1 MAATDDWSAVA
12 ILRTTGSLP
21 VLDAASQDPS
31 SVRSPWGKGAKRW
44 RAAVNPP
51 LEGAEWPVESEPLP
65 AELGTLIAASFDVFM
80 RLQRSSVDA
89 EAREAMAWIIARASR
104 EYREALQT
112 SIFAAEDRL
121 ERDQLESDEVEVE
134 FADLLKVSL
143 AIWHL
148 CELLFLQRRPR
159 EDPLIAY
166 DIASWLQEH
175 YASARLDQLETTSL
189 RLKQISGRAVEKEA
203 EFWPTLHGLVMMGC
217 GSSAWTL
224 LASHSSCK
232 SLFAR
237 DVASV
242 TSASTRTSF
251 QSIQELLLCMPAKRV
266 AHGTPLNDTMDWKT
280 WHDACEH
287 LLATDTLVKSNPDLR
302 TLIQIMIAHEDVLT
316 TQANTWFELMMA
328 RLLFEEP
335 KRVAH
340 RMEFLMAKCYSVY
353 YGESADAMN
362 NFDCIIMALLQ
373 YDIQS
378 ALQDIHSMGF
388 SWMAAHLADLLTK
401 SHVIADAMPEESLGC
416 SLSEFFLLQYTME
429 IGACSGMWQI
439 AVGYYESCASFGA
452 RAIQATLEREPVP
465 TDDKTDRLLAVCQGK
480 LRSIQIQ
487 RGIVNR
493 RAEECKRTRSYGSAL
508 QWLLRAKLLDDV
520 DEVCDL
526 IIEDCERSQSLVPLN
541 EAVEFLE
548 GHREMAQTARLLWLV
563 NYREFN
569 LVLEDRQSLK
579 DQLTIAMN
587 EDSSS
592 KSTLVKQIH
601 FVSHEAAKRLHV
613 LLSSTA
619 APKRLRAV
627 LLRKVED
634 LLTASPTV
642 FSARHLHSV
651 VAYLRTL
658 DRSFDR
664 DEFYAST
671 ANLHLKERIHSL
683 IARNLSEA
691 ILAEGGCTSSL
702 EYGHKDPLR
711 LAGATNALSVAM
723 EE

>member
-12 ILRTTGSLP
+12 ILRTTGTLP
-21 VLDAASQDPS
+21 VLDAAQDIP

-65 AELGTLIAASFDVFM
+65 AELRTLIAASFDVFM
-80 RLQRSSVDA
+80 RVQRSNVDA
-89 EAREAMAWIIARASR
+89 EAREAMGWVISRTSR

-112 SIFAAEDRL
+112 CIFAAEDRL
-121 ERDQLESDEVEVE
+121 ERDQLESDEGELE
-134 FADLLKVSL
+134 FVDLLKVSL

-166 DIASWLQEH
+166 DIAGWLQEH
-175 YASARLDQLETTSL
+175 YASTRLDQLEATSL
-189 RLKQISGRAVEKEA
+189 RLKQISGRAVEKET

-217 GSSAWTL
+217 GSSAWSL

-242 TSASTRTSF
+242 TSASTRASF
-251 QSIQELLLCMPAKRV
+251 QSIQELLLCMPAKRT
-266 AHGTPLNDTMDWKT
+266 AHGIPLNDTTDWKT

-287 LLATDTLVKSNPDLR
+287 LLASDTLVKSNPDLR
-302 TLIQIMIAHEDVLT
+302 MLIQIMIAHEDVLT
-316 TQANTWFELMMA
+316 TQANTWYELMMA

-340 RMEFLMAKCYSVY
+340 RMEFLMAKCFQLYH
-353 YGESADAMN
+353 GESADAMN

-388 SWMAAHLADLLTK
+388 YWMAAHLADLLTK
-401 SHVIADAMPEESLGC
+401 SLVIADEMPEEALGC

-429 IGACSGMWQI
+429 IGTCSGVWQI
-439 AVGYYESCASFGA
+439 AVGYYEFCASFGA
-452 RAIQATLEREPVP
+452 RAIQATLEREPAP
-465 TDDKTDRLLAVCQGK
+465 TDDKTDRLLALCQGK

-487 RGIVNR
+487 RGIVSR
-493 RAEECKRTRSYGSAL
+493 RAEECKRMRSYGAAL
-508 QWLLRAKLLDDV
+508 HWLLRGKLLDDV

-526 IIEDCERSQSLVPLN
+526 VIEDCERFRSLLPLN

-548 GHREMAQTARLLWLV
+548 GHRDMALTARLLWLV
-563 NYREFN
+563 QYRELN

-579 DQLTIAMN
+579 NQLKTAID
-587 EDSSS
+587 EVSTRKSSL
-592 KSTLVKQIH
+592 TKQIQ
-601 FVSHEAAKRLHV
+601 FVSHEAGKRLHV

-619 APKRLRAV
+619 VPKRLRAV
-627 LLRKVED
+627 LLRIVED
-634 LLTASPTV
+634 LLTPSPTV
-642 FSARHLHSV
+642 FAARHLHSV

-664 DEFYAST
+664 QEFYASS
-671 ANLHLKERIHSL
+671 ANRHLKERIDSL

-691 ILAEGGCTSSL
+691 IVAEGGCLSSL

-711 LAGATNALSVAM
+711 LAGATNTLPEAM